1 MKAACLALVGLM
13 AASTGAAAATL
24 EGVTFPA
31 SQQVDGKSLSLN
43 GLGLRSKLMVKVYVA
58 GLYVVK
64 TSGDASAITSSDVPK
79 RMVLQF
85 LRDVS
90 KDQMVDAYT
99 EAFDSNAA
107 AAKASLSKEIASLMA
122 AFEPVSE
129 GDQMVF
135 TYVPGQGTT
144 LSIRGQNK
152 VTIAGLPFAQA
163 MFACWI
169 GPKPPSADFK
179 NGLLGK

>member
-1 MKAACLALVGLM
+1 MKAAYLGLVGLL
-13 AASTGAAAATL
+13 AINTGATAATL
-24 EGVTFPA
+24 EGVTFPEN
-31 SQQVDGKSLSLN
+31 QQVDGTSLSLN
-43 GLGLRSKLMVKVYVA
+43 GVGLRSKLMIKVYVA
-58 GLYVVK
+58 GLYVANK
-64 TSGDASAITSSDVPK
+64 SSDANAIINNDAPK

-85 LRDVS
+85 LRSVS

-99 EAFDSNAA
+99 EAFDTNAA

-122 AFEPVSE
+122 AFEPVSA

-144 LSIRGQNK
+144 FAVKGKDK
-152 VTIAGLPFAQA
+152 VTIAGLPFAKA

-179 NGLLGK
+179 KGVLGK